1 MDLRGKFGAFREDAA
16 LDIHHCHHILPLHPA
31 QRGVYPAVET

>member
-1 MDLRGKFGAFREDAA
+1 MRLRRKFDASREDAA
-16 LDIHHCHHILPLHPA
+16 LDIHHSHHFLPLHPA